1 MTWVVLIKACLSICK
16 HHSNLHSLWGKN
28 SNIVSMYTNEQVT
41 KNRMFISIFSINLLN
56 LNSIFPLFMN
66 AQLST
71 TMAGGFG
78 NQSLAE
84 SCNYTCYLY
93 LCMSMWEKSHK
104 TANILIQSIGSGIF
118 FQVNHFTVSFPPA
131 WLPGNWPKKWWDTL
145 IYNLIHFGSIPGLY
159 VSVCHT
165 LRNSSMRLY
174 QISRVKKVM

>member
-1 MTWVVLIKACLSICK
+1 
-16 HHSNLHSLWGKN
+16 
-28 SNIVSMYTNEQVT
+28 MYTNEQVT

-78 NQSLAE
+78 NQSQAE

-93 LCMSMWEKSHK
+93 LCTSMWEKSHK

-118 FQVNHFTVSFPPA
+118 FQVNHFPVCLFLQRDCQATDPRSDGTPWSTIWSTLGAYLGCMWVYVTHSETVLWGCIKSHGLKR
-131 WLPGNWPKKWWDTL
+131 WCSKWMPH
-145 IYNLIHFGSIPGLY
+145 N
-159 VSVCHT
+159 SVLC
-165 LRNSSMRLY
+165 SM
-174 QISRVKKVM
+174 